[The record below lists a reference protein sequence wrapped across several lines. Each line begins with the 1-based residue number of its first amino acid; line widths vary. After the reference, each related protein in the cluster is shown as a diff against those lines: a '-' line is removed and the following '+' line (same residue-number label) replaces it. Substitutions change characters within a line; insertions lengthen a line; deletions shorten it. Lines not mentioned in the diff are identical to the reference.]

1 MRSAR
6 IMRWED
12 KPLNPFLIEYDDE
25 DETTI
30 SQTWV
35 SLPDRRIIFEEELCA
50 HRENVDLGTER
61 LLLELERLGVRDAY
75 DASILDTI
83 QKLSYMID
91 QEDSQA
97 TDASESELVEEE
109 EVGVFPCL

>member
-75 DASILDTI
+75 DARILDTI
-83 QKLSYMID
+83 QKLSNITD
-91 QEDSQA
+91 QEDTS
-97 TDASESELVEEE
+97 TDASESELVVE
-109 EVGVFPCL
+109 EVGVFQCL